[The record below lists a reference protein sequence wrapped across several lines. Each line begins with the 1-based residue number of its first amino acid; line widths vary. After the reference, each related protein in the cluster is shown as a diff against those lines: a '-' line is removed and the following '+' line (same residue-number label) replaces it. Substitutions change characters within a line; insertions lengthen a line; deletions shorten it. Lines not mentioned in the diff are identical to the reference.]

1 MVEMKKKELPSYKV
15 RKSGNSDITTIP
27 ADVKKV
33 LNIETGDS
41 VKFVLKSDGKVELV
55 KAEAKVDID
64 KLIEN
69 SMAQYNEL
77 LDKLVD
83 V

>member
-27 ADVKKV
+27 ADVKKA

>member
-15 RKSGNSDITTIP
+15 RKSGNSYITTIP
-27 ADVKKV
+27 ADVKKA